1 MVESFWTRENTYIL
15 GANMRDLIFG
25 LIGGTALLMYG
36 VDKMGEGL
44 EKASG
49 EMMKKML
56 SILTGRV
63 WSAFLVG
70 TFLTALV
77 QSSTAITVLTV
88 GFVNAGLMKLPQAVG
103 IIYGANI
110 GTTITAQLMAFS
122 FNFKLT
128 EIALPVLGIG
138 FTISYFAKNKT
149 AKNFGEALMGF
160 GMMFLGLKILNQ
172 GIPFM
177 QQSPTLRY
185 FFQTYASNPII
196 GIVLGAIATAMVH
209 SSAAT
214 VGLVMILGQ
223 AGLLDLTSAVAIML
237 GDNIGTCITAQL
249 ASLSGNIHARRTAWA
264 HTLYNIFGVIL
275 VALILPYFVRLIEV
289 TTIYLQPNG
298 DIGSQIANSHTLF
311 NVFSALVFLPITK
324 YYVKFLETVIKGK
337 GVDEEIQSIY
347 LDKLLMDNPAAAFK
361 ATTSEIIRGAELTKA
376 MMNNVMDALF
386 DNDKDKIELVHKDED
401 VVNQLQKDITV
412 YMVELSKRP
421 LSDANSIIVHAMIS
435 SINNI
440 ERMGDHITD
449 IARLVESKINRN
461 LIFSDAAIDEM
472 KQLKELITWMY
483 DNTLILLKEKN
494 LELIK
499 STAELEDKVD
509 ELCKELA
516 NHHIMRLEAG
526 KCNVESGVVYL
537 DIINHFE
544 RIADHIYKV
553 SLLSKD
559 ELQGIARV
567 TEKSASGM
575 AEA

>member
-1 MVESFWTRENTYIL
+1 
-15 GANMRDLIFG
+15 MRDLIFG

-56 SILTGRV
+56 SILTGKV

-70 TFLTALV
+70 TIITALV
-77 QSSTAITVLTV
+77 QSSTAVTVLTV

-138 FTISYFAKNKT
+138 FAIGYFSKNKT
-149 AKNFGEALMGF
+149 LKNFGDALMGF

-177 QQSPTLRY
+177 QHNPTLRY
-185 FFQTYASNPII
+185 FFETYASIPIV
-196 GIVLGAIATAMVH
+196 GILLGAVATALVH

-223 AGLLDLTSAVAIML
+223 ASLLDLTSAVTIML
-237 GDNIGTCITAQL
+237 GDNIGTCISAQL
-249 ASLSGNIHARRTAWA
+249 ASFSGNIHARRTAWA
-264 HTLYNIFGVIL
+264 HTLYNVFGVIL
-275 VALILPYFVRLIEV
+275 VSLILPYFVRAIEV
-289 TTIYLQPNG
+289 ITLYFQPNG
-298 DIGSQIANSHTLF
+298 DIGSQIANSHTFF
-311 NVFSALVFLPITK
+311 NVFSASIFLPLTK
-324 YYVKFLETVIKGK
+324 YYVKFLETVIRGK
-337 GVDEEIQSIY
+337 ELDHEPQSIY
-347 LDKLLMDNPAAAFK
+347 LDKLLMDTPAAAFK
-361 ATTSEIIRGAELTKA
+361 ATISEITRGAELTRV
-376 MMNNVMDALF
+376 MLNNVMEALF
-386 DNDKDKIELVHKDED
+386 ENDKDKIELVNKDEE

-421 LSDANSIIVHAMIS
+421 LSDANSIIVHAMIT

-440 ERMGDHITD
+440 ERMGDHISD
-449 IARLVESKINRN
+449 IAKLVESKINRN
-461 LIFSDAAIDEM
+461 LVFSDEAIDEL
-472 KQLKELITWMY
+472 KQLKELIIWMY
-483 DNTLILLKEKN
+483 DNIINLLKEKN
-494 LELIK
+494 EELAK

-516 NHHIMRLEAG
+516 NNHIIRLEAG
-526 KCNVESGVVYL
+526 KCNVEAGVIYL

-559 ELQGIARV
+559 ELQGIARSTDKNAV
-567 TEKSASGM
+567 
-575 AEA
+575 EA